1 MKRQRRSFDP
11 RRHWNQTQIRLIL
24 GGLAVLVVI
33 GGGLVWLLYGSAA
46 ATTAVAC
53 LLGFAAVL
61 GLLWLILGLL
71 ERWAKR
77 DEV

>member
-46 ATTAVAC
+46 AITAVAC

>member
-1 MKRQRRSFDP
+1 MKRNRRSFDP
-11 RRHWNQTQIRLIL
+11 RRHWNQTQLRLIL

-33 GGGLVWLLYGSAA
+33 GGGLVWLLYGGAA

-61 GLLWLILGLL
+61 GLLWLILSLL
-71 ERWAKR
+71 ERWVKEDDA
-77 DEV
+77 